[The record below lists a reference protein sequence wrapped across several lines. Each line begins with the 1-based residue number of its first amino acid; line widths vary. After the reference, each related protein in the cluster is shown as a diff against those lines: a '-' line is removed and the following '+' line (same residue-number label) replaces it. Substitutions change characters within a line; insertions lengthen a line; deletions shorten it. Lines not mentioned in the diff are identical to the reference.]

1 MAGRNPD
8 ERPDR
13 SRAARAK
20 PFQPAIGRAFEVE
33 EIEAKTSGFLVRSV
47 ALATVTA
54 VGVSGL
60 YGLATYNYMPVA
72 VVWSVAGPIVGAMV
86 THYFGP
92 QRNDTG

>member
-8 ERPDR
+8 ERPTR
-13 SRAARAK
+13 SGTARAK
-20 PFQPAIGRAFEVE
+20 PFQPAIGSAFDVQ
-33 EIEAKTSGFLVRSV
+33 EIEAKTRGFLVRSV
-47 ALATVTA
+47 ALATATA
-54 VGVSGL
+54 VGVSGS
-60 YGLATYNYMPVA
+60 YGLVTHNYMPVA